1 MLYSSRATNK
11 SRDGRWGRQSPMNLV
26 EGTLPEGKRWRTL
39 ILFAAGQEP
48 GLAWQLGLQLAQQ
61 FGGDAVAAV
70 IVPDMRAEGVLVKA
84 RDTLTWAGEAA
95 PDDQKIFTVLVEA
108 TGFRPALLKL
118 IADADIDLLVAD
130 GDSPEWHNLDRLPV
144 PVAVVRGAA
153 YRTYREQYWDETE
166 SGTEGA
172 DEGKR
177 QPIRRILLPTA
188 GGPNTAVALGFLVPM
203 APDVQVTMLYVAP
216 EYLGE
221 GELAHGQARL
231 RQLASFA
238 DADERVQRKVVQAPS
253 VTEGIFEEAS
263 GEYDLVV
270 IGATRESSLER
281 ALFGDVVG
289 AVVRQ
294 SKTPVVV
301 VRDAESVLGDMART
315 LSWRLQQIIPRLALS
330 ERTEVYVRVRRSAR
344 PDIDFFILM
353 GLSALIAALGLMLN
367 SPAVVIGAM
376 LVAPLMSPLIGAG
389 LAVVMGNTRFL
400 RLSVSAIARG
410 ALLSIGL
417 SILVGLAQPTS
428 TLTPE
433 VLSRTQPTLLDL
445 GVALFA
451 GLAGAYALA
460 HSAAAAALP
469 GVAISAALVPPL
481 SVVGITVAGGHYEE
495 VLGSL
500 LLFSTNLVAIVAAAV
515 LVFFVLGFR
524 PTRPQKEQRIVQMR
538 SVRVALALLGAI
550 TFLLGASTYQ
560 LVRES
565 SVSSRIREI
574 VQEQVDALEGVEF
587 SSMEPPN
594 VSQETEPLT
603 LNVTVRSTHTIPHQ
617 RAEELRDK
625 IGTDLQPHLDMGRE
639 VALTLTVIRVTKL
652 DPQVPPTA
660 TSTATSTRTPTPG
673 PTTTPTATATATP
686 TEAPAVSATPVAV
699 ATATATATERPA
711 ATRTSTAIPSPT
723 PRLATADSIY
733 GVNLRDAPGTAADV
747 LMLIPNGEQV
757 VLLEGVETVNGE
769 VWQQVSYEETV
780 GWVLYELLAVS

>member
-1 MLYSSRATNK
+1 MKLI
-11 SRDGRWGRQSPMNLV
+11 

-48 GLAWQLGLQLAQQ
+48 GLAWQLGLQLARN

-70 IVPDMRAEGVLVKA
+70 IVPDMQAEGVRLKA
-84 RDTLTWAGEAA
+84 RDTLTWAAEAA
-95 PDDQKIFTVLVEA
+95 PDEQKIFSALVEA
-108 TGFRPALLKL
+108 RGFRPALLKL

-130 GDSPEWHNLDRLPV
+130 GDSPEWHSLDRLPV

-153 YRTYREQYWDETE
+153 YRTYRKRQWDETE
-166 SGTEGA
+166 RVKEEG
-172 DEGKR
+172 DEGEK
-177 QPIRRILLPTA
+177 QPVRRILLPTA
-188 GGPNTAVALGFLVPM
+188 AGPNTAVALGFLVPM

-221 GELAHGQARL
+221 GEVAHGQARL
-231 RQLASFA
+231 RQLANFA
-238 DADERVQRKVVQAPS
+238 DAGDRVQRKVVQAPS

-263 GEYDLVV
+263 GDYDLVV

-301 VRDAESVLGDMART
+301 VRDAESVLGDVARN
-315 LSWRLQQIIPRLALS
+315 LSWRLQQVIPRLALS
-330 ERTEVYVRVRRSAR
+330 ERTEVYVRIRRSAR
-344 PDIDFFILM
+344 PDIDFFILI

-400 RLSVSAIARG
+400 RLSLSAIARG
-410 ALLSIGL
+410 VLLSIAL

-481 SVVGITVAGGHYEE
+481 SVVGITLAGGHFEE
-495 VLGSL
+495 TLGSL
-500 LLFSTNLVAIVAAAV
+500 LLFSTNLVAIIAAAV

-524 PTRPQKEQRIVQMR
+524 PTRSQKEQRVVQMR
-538 SVRVALALLGAI
+538 SVRVALVLLGAI
-550 TFLLGASTYQ
+550 TFILGTSTYQ
-560 LVRES
+560 LARES
-565 SVSSRIREI
+565 SVSSQIQEI
-574 VQEQVDALEGVEF
+574 VQKHVNTLEGVEF

-594 VSQETEPLT
+594 VNQESEPLT
-603 LNVTVRSTHTIPHQ
+603 LSVTVRATHAIPHHQ
-617 RAEELRDK
+617 AEEMRDK
-625 IGTDLQPHLDMGRE
+625 IGTDLQPYLDASRE

-660 TSTATSTRTPTPG
+660 TSTTTPTRTPTLG
-673 PTTTPTATATATP
+673 PTTTQTAT
-686 TEAPAVSATPVAV
+686 
-699 ATATATATERPA
+699 TATATATEAPA
-711 ATRTSTAIPSPT
+711 VSPTPVALATTTATATKQPTATGTSTTVPSPT
-723 PRLATADSIY
+723 PRLATVDSIY
-733 GVNLRDAPGTAADV
+733 GVNLREAPGTTAAI
-747 LMLIPNGEQV
+747 LTLIPDGEQV
-757 VLLEGVETVNGE
+757 VLLEEVETVNGE
-769 VWQQVSYEETV
+769 LWQQVSYQETV
-780 GWVLYELLAVS
+780 GWVLSELLTVS

>member
-1 MLYSSRATNK
+1 
-11 SRDGRWGRQSPMNLV
+11 MNLV

-39 ILFAAGQEP
+39 VLFAAGQEP
-48 GLAWQLGLQLAQQ
+48 GLAWQLGLQLVRQ
-61 FGGDAVAAV
+61 FGGDAVAAI
-70 IVPDMRAEGVLVKA
+70 IVPDTMAEGVRVKA
-84 RDTLTWAGEAA
+84 RDTLARAYEAA
-95 PDDQKIFTVLVEA
+95 PDDQEIFTALVEA
-108 TGFRPALLKL
+108 KGFRQALLRL

-130 GDSPEWHNLDRLPV
+130 GDSPEWHSLDRLPV

-153 YRTYREQYWDETE
+153 YRTYREQQGEVGEEQQEAEDGE
-166 SGTEGA
+166 
-172 DEGKR
+172 
-177 QPIRRILLPTA
+177 QPPIRRILLPTA

-203 APDVQVTMLYVAP
+203 TPAVQVTMLYVAP

-221 GELAHGQARL
+221 GELAHGKARL
-231 RQLASFA
+231 RQLANFA
-238 DADERVQRKVVQAPS
+238 DAEERVERKVVQAPS
-253 VTEGIFEEAS
+253 VTEGIFEEAR
-263 GEYDLVV
+263 GDYDLVV

-301 VRDAESVLGDMART
+301 VRDAESALGDLARNF
-315 LSWRLQQIIPRLALS
+315 SWRLQQVIPRLSLS
-330 ERTEVYVRVRRSAR
+330 ERTEVYVRIRRSAR
-344 PDIDFFILM
+344 PDIDFFILI

-400 RLSVSAIARG
+400 RLSLSAIARG
-410 ALLSIGL
+410 VLLSIAL
-417 SILVGLAQPTS
+417 SILVGLAQRTS
-428 TLTPE
+428 ALTPE

-481 SVVGITVAGGHYEE
+481 SVVGITLAGGHFEE
-495 VLGSL
+495 ALGSL

-538 SVRVALALLGAI
+538 SVRVAFVLLGAI
-550 TFLLGASTYQ
+550 TFVLGTSTYQ
-560 LVRES
+560 LARES
-565 SVSSRIREI
+565 SVSARIREI
-574 VQEQVDALEGVEF
+574 AQVHVNALEGVEF

-603 LNVTVRSTHTIPHQ
+603 LNVTVRATHAIPH
-617 RAEELRDK
+617 REAEELRDK
-625 IGTDLQPHLDMGRE
+625 IGTDLQPHLGTERE
-639 VALTLTVIRVTKL
+639 VALTLTVIRVAKL

-660 TSTATSTRTPTPG
+660 TLTPTATTTPTPG
-673 PTTTPTATATATP
+673 PTATP
-686 TEAPAVSATPVAV
+686 TGTHTPTPTETPIGSPTPVAL
-699 ATATATATERPA
+699 ATATATATAR
-711 ATRTSTAIPSPT
+711 ATATGTSTAVPSPT
-723 PRLATADSIY
+723 PRLATVDSIY
-733 GVNLRDAPGTAADV
+733 GVNLREAPGTTSDISA
-747 LMLIPNGEQV
+747 LIPDGGQV
-757 VLLEGVETVNGE
+757 VLLEGVEMVNGQA
-769 VWQQVSYEETV
+769 WQQVSYEQTA
-780 GWVLYELLAVS
+780 GWVLSELLTVP

>member
-1 MLYSSRATNK
+1 
-11 SRDGRWGRQSPMNLV
+11 MNLV

-39 ILFAAGQEP
+39 VLFAAGQEP
-48 GLAWQLGLQLAQQ
+48 GLAWQLGLQLAHE
-61 FGGDAVAAV
+61 FGGEAVAA
-70 IVPDMRAEGVLVKA
+70 IITPDTMAENVRVKA
-84 RDTLTWAGEAA
+84 RDTLAQARESA
-95 PDDQKIFTVLVEA
+95 PDDQEIFPVVVEA
-108 TGFRPALLKL
+108 RRFRSALLDL
-118 IADADIDLLVAD
+118 ITNADIDLVVAD
-130 GDSPEWHNLDRLPV
+130 GDSPEWHSLDRLPV

-153 YRTYREQYWDETE
+153 YRTYREQQRAVEE
-166 SGTEGA
+166 EQA
-172 DEGKR
+172 KQDEGKGDGA
-177 QPIRRILLPTA
+177 QPLRHILLPTA
-188 GGPNTAVALGFLVPM
+188 GGPNTAVALGFLVPLM
-203 APDVQVTMLYVAP
+203 PAVQVTMLYVAP

-221 GELAHGQARL
+221 GELAHGKARL
-231 RQLASFA
+231 RQLANFA
-238 DADERVQRKVVQAPS
+238 DAGERVERKVIQAPS

-263 GEYDLVV
+263 GDYDLVV

-301 VRDAESVLGDMART
+301 VRDAESALGDLARN
-315 LSWRLQQIIPRLALS
+315 LSWRLQKVIPRLSLS
-330 ERTEVYVRVRRSAR
+330 DRTEVYVRIRRSAR
-344 PDIDFFILM
+344 PNIDFFILI

-400 RLSVSAIARG
+400 RLSLSAIVRG

-417 SILVGLAQPTS
+417 SILIGFAQRTS
-428 TLTPE
+428 ALSPE

-481 SVVGITVAGGHYEE
+481 SVVGITLAGGHFEE
-495 VLGSL
+495 ALGSL
-500 LLFSTNLVAIVAAAV
+500 LLFSTNLVAIIAAAV

-550 TFLLGASTYQ
+550 TFVLGTSTYQ
-560 LVRES
+560 LARES
-565 SVSSRIREI
+565 SVSARIREI
-574 VQEQVDALEGVEF
+574 VEEHVNEMGGVEF

-594 VSQETEPLT
+594 VGEESEPLT
-603 LNVTVRSTHTIPHQ
+603 LNVTVRSTHAILH
-617 RAEELRDK
+617 RATEDLRNK
-625 IGTDLQPHLDMGRE
+625 IGTDLQPYLGTERE
-639 VALTLTVIRVTKL
+639 LALTLTVIRVTKL

-660 TSTATSTRTPTPG
+660 TNTVTPTTTPTPG
-673 PTTTPTATATATP
+673 PTVTATATG
-686 TEAPAVSATPVAV
+686 
-699 ATATATATERPA
+699 TATATRTPASSPTPVALAT
-711 ATRTSTAIPSPT
+711 ATVTPTEQAPPTSTTVPSPT
-723 PRLATADSIY
+723 PRLATVNSVY
-733 GVNLRDAPGTAADV
+733 GVNLREAPGTTADV
-747 LMLIPNGEQV
+747 AALIPNGEQV
-757 VLLEGVETVNGE
+757 VLLEGVEMVNGE
-769 VWQQVSYEETV
+769 AWQQVSYAEST
-780 GWVLYELLAVS
+780 GWVLAELLTVP